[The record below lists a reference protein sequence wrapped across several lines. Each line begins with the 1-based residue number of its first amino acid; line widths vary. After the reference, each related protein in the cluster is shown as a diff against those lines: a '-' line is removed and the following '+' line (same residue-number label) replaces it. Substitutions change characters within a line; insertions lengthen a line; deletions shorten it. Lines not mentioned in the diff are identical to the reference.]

1 MKKKIITILLS
12 TAMIFSMGIST
23 VSAAAADDTASTES
37 IVLSRTEG
45 VTDTA
50 YGKVRGFVDDGTY
63 TFRGIPYAKAD
74 RFEMP
79 EAPDSWD
86 GIRNCLV
93 YGSTAPITKMTDPD
107 GGDFI
112 IPHRY
117 WAQSENCQNLNV
129 WTQDLDSNAKKPV
142 MVWFHGGGY
151 YNGSSIE
158 GVAYDGKN
166 LSEYGDVVVVT
177 VNHRL
182 NALGYMDLSDYG
194 EDYKYSGNCG
204 TADLIASLK
213 WVKENIANFGGD
225 PDNVTIFGQ
234 SGGGGKVLNMFAA
247 SEAEGLFNQAVVQS
261 GAESHIDQETAKKV
275 TAKTLEILGISD
287 NQVEQLKEV
296 PYDTLD
302 AAATE
307 AQKQVGEELGTSVGW
322 RPILDED
329 YLQTDFLEWTNDVP
343 VMEGSVFGEMNC
355 WTCLDPNETNK
366 NSWTD
371 EEVDEKLTEKY
382 GDNAESVKEAF
393 LKAYPE
399 KSACDAYYVTSR
411 TKFTSTL
418 TKRLEAGAAKNYDY
432 VVSYESPIDGGVNL
446 WHCGEIPFVFHNVDL
461 VPGCY
466 GGSQDAYD
474 LQDVMSSAWVNFA
487 RTGDP
492 NGDNVPTW
500 STYTDD
506 NKSTMVFDT
515 TSGERIGYDAELQ
528 ELISQ

>member
-37 IVLSRTEG
+37 IVVSRTEG

-129 WTQDLDSNAKKPV
+129 WTQNLDSNAKKPV

-247 SEAEGLFNQAVVQS
+247 PEAEGLFNQAVVQS

-287 NQVEQLKEV
+287 NQIEQLKEV

-322 RPILDED
+322 SPVLDED
-329 YLQTDFLEWTNDVP
+329 YLQTDFLEWT
-343 VMEGSVFGEMNC
+343 
-355 WTCLDPNETNK
+355 
-366 NSWTD
+366 
-371 EEVDEKLTEKY
+371 
-382 GDNAESVKEAF
+382 
-393 LKAYPE
+393 
-399 KSACDAYYVTSR
+399 
-411 TKFTSTL
+411 
-418 TKRLEAGAAKNYDY
+418 
-432 VVSYESPIDGGVNL
+432 
-446 WHCGEIPFVFHNVDL
+446 
-461 VPGCY
+461 
-466 GGSQDAYD
+466 
-474 LQDVMSSAWVNFA
+474 
-487 RTGDP
+487 
-492 NGDNVPTW
+492 
-500 STYTDD
+500 
-506 NKSTMVFDT
+506 
-515 TSGERIGYDAELQ
+515 
-528 ELISQ
+528 